1 MTIREKSSQIALPHA
16 KMAPRLSIILCT
28 YNRRNLL
35 LSALASLRRQT
46 LAYEQFEVI
55 VVDNGSSDGTLEAVR
70 IYVSAGM
77 QPGRESQDLW
87 YVHCLSERQNGLAH
101 ARHTAL
107 QAATGE
113 IAVFLDD
120 DTLAD
125 PYFLERLLAAYDE
138 SGADAVGGRV
148 ELRWEAPRPHWL
160 SDDMLYLLGYF
171 APFATRTQLQ
181 EEMFFSSTSF
191 SVSISALRSVGY
203 FSPFLSKRQHLPAN
217 IEVDDLC
224 QRLHQ
229 AGYAL
234 WYEPE
239 AVVTHRVPAARLQR
253 SYFMGRAYWQGRSE
267 VLAEYANK
275 VYNGETQSY
284 RSVFQSVLPEMRE
297 LSYLLLLHRPLLRL
311 AGRSTDERMLAA
323 MAQARSWGH
332 LRQKLQ
338 FLEHAPPEVTTPAV
352 LFVRSAEDDSAAD
365 LLIHALSSQDVNCT
379 QTVADI
385 PLSWLWRHRTYQGQ
399 AMGIVHF
406 YRAGALPLTGR
417 QRQQLWFRLWLAQCW
432 GLRIVTTDTGGW
444 WQSTRSLRSLTQ
456 RALERQLFSI
466 SDIVLSS
473 TRQPEQLYPDKK
485 LCRRVRCLPHPG
497 FRGYYAP
504 PLPRQQAH
512 WQLGLPEQA
521 GFVYLCIAQH
531 HTERELIHL
540 LEAFREAQETALLAA
555 NTQLIVVGY
564 AADKKISRR
573 ILKLGA
579 LNSTVY
585 LCAMP
590 LHREAIPLYL
600 GAADAL
606 VLPHLSQQTAGMLET
621 ALLALSYGRTI
632 VAPSLPRFNGMLPPS
647 ASILYDPTS
656 RISLQQALQKVQTL
670 RYGMNEKESQTFD
683 AAKSWE
689 HYGHR
694 LRKLYIQLLNRP

>member
-1 MTIREKSSQIALPHA
+1 MTIHEKSSKIAPSHS
-16 KMAPRLSIILCT
+16 KTAPRLSVILCT
-28 YNRRNLL
+28 YNRRNLV

-55 VVDNGSSDGTLEAVR
+55 VVDNGSTDGTLEAVR
-70 IYVSAGM
+70 TYVSAGV
-77 QPGRESQDLW
+77 QLGRKSQELW
-87 YVHCLSERQNGLAH
+87 YVHCLSESKNGLAY

-107 QAATGE
+107 QEASGE

-120 DTLAD
+120 DALAD

-138 SGADAVGGRV
+138 SGADAIGGRV
-148 ELRWEAPRPHWL
+148 ELRWEAQRPHWL
-160 SDDMLYLLGYF
+160 SEDMLHLLGYF
-171 APFATRTQLQ
+171 APFKTRTQLK
-181 EEMFFSSTSF
+181 EEMCFSSTSF
-191 SVSISALRSVGY
+191 SVRMSALRSIGY

-217 IEVDDLC
+217 AEVDDLY
-224 QRLHQ
+224 QRLHR
-229 AGYAL
+229 AGYSL

-253 SYFMGRAYWQGRSE
+253 SYFMGRAYWQGCSE

-275 VYNGETQSY
+275 AHEGETKSY

-311 AGRSTDERMLAA
+311 AGRSTNERLQAA

-352 LFVRSAEDDSAAD
+352 LFVCSAEDDPAAD
-365 LLIHALSSQDVNCT
+365 LLIHALNLQDVNCT
-379 QTVADI
+379 QTIADI
-385 PLSWLWRHRTYQGQ
+385 PLSWLWRHRAYQGQ
-399 AMGIVHF
+399 AMGIVHL
-406 YRAGALPLTGR
+406 YRAGALPLTRR
-417 QRQQLWFRLWLAQCW
+417 QHQQLWFRLWLAQCW
-432 GLRIVTTDTGGW
+432 GLRIVTSDTGGW
-444 WQSTRSLRSLTQ
+444 WQSTRSLRSLSQ
-456 RALERQLFSI
+456 RTLERQLFSI
-466 SDIVLSS
+466 SDIVFSS

-485 LCRRVRCLPHPG
+485 LRRRVRCLPHPG
-497 FRGYYAP
+497 FQGYYAP

-521 GFVYLCIAQH
+521 GFVYLCFAQQ

-540 LEAFREAQETALLAA
+540 LEAFREAQQTGLLAA
-555 NTQLIVVGY
+555 NTQLILVGY

-573 ILKLGA
+573 ILKLAA
-579 LNSTVY
+579 LNATVH
-585 LCAMP
+585 LCIAP
-590 LHREAIPLYL
+590 LRTEAIPLYL

-606 VLPHLSQQTAGMLET
+606 VLPHLARQTSGMLET
-621 ALLALSYGRTI
+621 ALLALSYGRTV

-647 ASILYDPTS
+647 ASILYESKS
-656 RISLQQALQKVQTL
+656 RTSLQQALHKVQTL
-670 RYGMNEKESQTFD
+670 RYGMNEKENQAFD
-683 AAKSWE
+683 AASGWE
-689 HYGHR
+689 HYANR

>member
-1 MTIREKSSQIALPHA
+1 MTIHEKSSKIAPSHS
-16 KMAPRLSIILCT
+16 KTAPRLSVILCT
-28 YNRRNLL
+28 YNRRNLV

-55 VVDNGSSDGTLEAVR
+55 VVDNGSTDGTLEAVR
-70 IYVSAGM
+70 TYVSAGV
-77 QPGRESQDLW
+77 QLGRKSQELW
-87 YVHCLSERQNGLAH
+87 YVHCLSESKNGLAY

-107 QAATGE
+107 QEASGE

-120 DTLAD
+120 DALAD

-138 SGADAVGGRV
+138 SGADAIGGRV
-148 ELRWEAPRPHWL
+148 ELRWEAQRPHWL
-160 SDDMLYLLGYF
+160 SEVMLHLLGYF
-171 APFATRTQLQ
+171 APFKTRTQLK
-181 EEMFFSSTSF
+181 EEMCFSSTSC
-191 SVSISALRSVGY
+191 SVRMSALRSIGY

-217 IEVDDLC
+217 AEVDDLY
-224 QRLHQ
+224 QRLHR
-229 AGYAL
+229 AGYSL

-253 SYFMGRAYWQGRSE
+253 SYFMGRAYWQGCSE

-275 VYNGETQSY
+275 AHEGETKSY

-311 AGRSTDERMLAA
+311 AGRSTNERLQAA

-352 LFVRSAEDDSAAD
+352 LFVCSAEDDPAAD
-365 LLIHALSSQDVNCT
+365 LLIHALNLQDVNCT
-379 QTVADI
+379 QTIADI
-385 PLSWLWRHRTYQGQ
+385 PLSWLWRHRAYQGQ
-399 AMGIVHF
+399 AMGIV
-406 YRAGALPLTGR
+406 
-417 QRQQLWFRLWLAQCW
+417 
-432 GLRIVTTDTGGW
+432 
-444 WQSTRSLRSLTQ
+444 
-456 RALERQLFSI
+456 
-466 SDIVLSS
+466 
-473 TRQPEQLYPDKK
+473 QLYPDKK
-485 LCRRVRCLPHPG
+485 LRRRVRCLPHPG
-497 FRGYYAP
+497 FQGYYAP

-521 GFVYLCIAQH
+521 GFVYLCFAQQ

-540 LEAFREAQETALLAA
+540 LEAFREAQQTGLLAA
-555 NTQLIVVGY
+555 NTQLILVGY

-573 ILKLGA
+573 ILKLAA
-579 LNSTVY
+579 LNATVH
-585 LCAMP
+585 LCIAP
-590 LHREAIPLYL
+590 LRTEATPLYL

-606 VLPHLSQQTAGMLET
+606 VLPHLARQTSGMLET
-621 ALLALSYGRTI
+621 ALLALSYGRTV

-647 ASILYDPTS
+647 ASILYESKS
-656 RISLQQALQKVQTL
+656 RTSLQQALHKVQTL
-670 RYGMNEKESQTFD
+670 RYGMNEKENQAFD
-683 AAKSWE
+683 AASGWE
-689 HYGHR
+689 HYANR